1 MRGWAFDDD
10 FVHFRIPVWC
20 VPRGGTAF
28 KIPVAH
34 CDPAGIGFYPR
45 YVELV
50 NEVVEDWCRDGLS
63 VGFHQLHEQLR
74 FGLPVARLEMEFM
87 IPSRYGDVLDFS
99 LRILRIGASSMSIEV
114 CATAEARLRFRGEL
128 VVAMMSLDSL
138 RPVVIDAGWRARFE
152 RYLVT
157 AESA

>member
-1 MRGWAFDDD
+1 MEFHTRKLIRFS
-10 FVHFRIPVWC
+10 
-20 VPRGGTAF
+20 
-28 KIPVAH
+28 H

-50 NEVVEDWCRDGLS
+50 NEVVEDWCNDGLGVS
-63 VGFHQLHEQLR
+63 FHQMHEHLR
-74 FGLPVARLEMEFM
+74 LGLPVVRLEMEFM
-87 IPSRYGDVLDFS
+87 VPSRYGDVLDFS
-99 LRILRIGASSMSIEV
+99 LRILRIGASSMTIEV
-114 CATAEARLRFRGEL
+114 SATAEERLRFRGEL

-138 RPVVIDAGWRARFE
+138 RPVVIDAEWRPRFE